1 MAFLDLKGI
10 TCLTKMTFIFIKC
23 GEKNKC
29 EFKSLKYGGSNLRGR
44 GRTGIYKAPLC
55 SSLSWSVDGPV
66 SAERLPL
73 GASLQCGQVAAGVG
87 SEECMSR
94 MSAALVGWPAGP
106 LPERGLSVWPAGASW
121 EHGGLRVVGLFHGSC
136 PAHSHGAKLLTT
148 HPGTS
153 DSTASYGPES
163 KSWPPQI
170 PVGGVYFPRVGDL
183 GHMVY
188 KGHRKRLAITPVTL

>member
-1 MAFLDLKGI
+1 MDSHVPVI
-10 TCLTKMTFIFIKC
+10 HCCVTKHPR
-23 GEKNKC
+23 N
-29 EFKSLKYGGSNLRGR
+29 SWL
-44 GRTGIYKAPLC
+44 KAPLR

-87 SEECMSR
+87 SSEGMHVQDVWCPS
-94 MSAALVGWPAGP
+94 WPAGP
-106 LPERGLSVWPAGASW
+106 LPERGLSVWPAWASW

-136 PAHSHGAKLLTT
+136 PVHGHGAKLLTT

-170 PVGGVYFPRVGDL
+170 PVGAVLP
-183 GHMVY
+183 
-188 KGHRKRLAITPVTL
+188 KGRRPGTRGL

>member
-1 MAFLDLKGI
+1 MDSHVPVI
-10 TCLTKMTFIFIKC
+10 HCCVTKHPQ
-23 GEKNKC
+23 N
-29 EFKSLKYGGSNLRGR
+29 SWL
-44 GRTGIYKAPLC
+44 KAPLC
-55 SSLSWSVDGPV
+55 SSLSWCVDGPV
-66 SAERLPL
+66 SDERLPL

-87 SEECMSR
+87 SSEGCMSR
-94 MSAALVGWPAGP
+94 MSAALVGWLAGP

-136 PAHSHGAKLLTT
+136 PAHGHGAKLLTT

-170 PVGGVYFPRVGDL
+170 PVGGVLP
-183 GHMVY
+183 
-188 KGHRKRLAITPVTL
+188 KGRRPGTHGL